1 MLLLNKIKKKI
12 PPKKNFAQSCL
23 ADLYNIFYLVAVGKK

>member
-12 PPKKNFAQSCL
+12 PPKKNCL